1 MTVDPNK
8 GAKIFFSI
16 LFRVVFLG
24 WPGVAGIAIG
34 AIDLR
39 NTLLLEKYYGSRYY
53 LSSIKGVEIYC
64 VVLYSLVVSNTLFVM
79 VLLPIFRNMMIPAV
93 LFIIDF
99 LLFATNIG
107 YIVYLAYYGYIYGLG
122 FRLTI
127 SGTVIGLWIIIVSL
141 FGSVIPLNKEKGFSG
156 LFKPQRYY
164 YGCLFAELPIT
175 PNLEVYPPNHG
186 TVQYQQEESPHK
198 NEPDKVVP

>member
-64 VVLYSLVVSNTLFVM
+64 VVLYSLVVSNTLLSWFC
-79 VLLPIFRNMMIPAV
+79 FQ
-93 LFIIDF
+93 F
-99 LLFATNIG
+99 LEI
-107 YIVYLAYYGYIYGLG
+107 
-122 FRLTI
+122 
-127 SGTVIGLWIIIVSL
+127 
-141 FGSVIPLNKEKGFSG
+141 
-156 LFKPQRYY
+156 
-164 YGCLFAELPIT
+164 
-175 PNLEVYPPNHG
+175 
-186 TVQYQQEESPHK
+186 
-198 NEPDKVVP
+198 